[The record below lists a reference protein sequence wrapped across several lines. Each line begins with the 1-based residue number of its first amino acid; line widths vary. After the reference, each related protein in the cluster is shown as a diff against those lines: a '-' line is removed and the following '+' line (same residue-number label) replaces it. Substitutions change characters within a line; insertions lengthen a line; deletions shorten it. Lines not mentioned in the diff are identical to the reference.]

1 MSDDKTEISGNIETT
16 EELEAQKAKTTNP
29 MLEAILAKVN
39 DLTAN
44 VNDLAV
50 NMSEGFAR
58 VDARL
63 DKVENRL
70 DKIESRLDRIEKDN
84 RESKRNQRVF
94 QDQLLEIQ
102 GKQRD
107 KRTWIA
113 SPHNRSE
120 TQASQFPTLPI
131 NHIVVSTSVMFCQ
144 QAKAI
149 CTLPQGV
156 LPDEDFHR

>member
-1 MSDDKTEISGNIETT
+1 MSDDKTNAPGNIETT

-39 DLTAN
+39 DLA
-44 VNDLAV
+44 VNMTDLAA

-58 VDARL
+58 VNARL
-63 DKVENRL
+63 DKV
-70 DKIESRLDRIEKDN
+70 ESRLDRIEKDN

-107 KRTWIA
+107 MEEDLDRLA
-113 SPHNRSE
+113 S
-120 TQASQFPTLPI
+120 
-131 NHIVVSTSVMFCQ
+131 
-144 QAKAI
+144 
-149 CTLPQGV
+149 
-156 LPDEDFHR
+156 